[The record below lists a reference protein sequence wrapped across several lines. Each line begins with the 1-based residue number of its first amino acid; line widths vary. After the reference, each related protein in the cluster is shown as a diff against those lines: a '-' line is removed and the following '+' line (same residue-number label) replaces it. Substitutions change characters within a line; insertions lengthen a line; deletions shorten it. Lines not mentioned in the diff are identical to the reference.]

1 MNPYRAFSKEH
12 MYAYSIRV
20 FEVDERQEALCIHF
34 WVRSI
39 DGLCLGCV
47 ARRASTKGLPWGM
60 MYLGVKC

>member
-1 MNPYRAFSKEH
+1 

-20 FEVDERQEALCIHF
+20 SEVGERQEVLCIHF

-47 ARRASTKGLPWGM
+47 ARRASTKGLPWGV
-60 MYLGVKC
+60 MYLGVNS